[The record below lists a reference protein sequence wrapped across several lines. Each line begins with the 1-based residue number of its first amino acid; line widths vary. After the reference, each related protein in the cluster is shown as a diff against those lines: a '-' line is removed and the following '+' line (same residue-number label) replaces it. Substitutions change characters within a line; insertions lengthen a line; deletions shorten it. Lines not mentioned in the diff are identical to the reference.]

1 MLRAAIST
9 ALLLAPAGR
18 PAALGAAEIAD
29 PQPGQ
34 VLRGV
39 VLIRGTADHPAFDHY
54 EVSFAYEPN
63 PTASGFAI
71 EAAGGA
77 AVPGGQLASWDT
89 TQIADGAYQLRL
101 QVFVTTGEAPLEFI
115 TAGLIV
121 ANFVPLPTAS
131 TTPQATALA
140 IATAAVATVPVSTP
154 PSAASDLPTS
164 TPAVSPATTPS
175 TTPAISP
182 STTPAI
188 SPSSAPEVTAAI
200 APAGAVILPPAS
212 PYFLALGRGAL
223 AAIAGFLSLGI
234 YALLRPFVR
243 PAWRR
248 FKRSVSADLR
258 RP

>member
-34 VLRGV
+34 ALRGV

-63 PTASGFAI
+63 PTASWFAI

-77 AVPGGQLASWDT
+77 AVPGGQLADWDT

-115 TAGLIV
+115 TAGPIV
-121 ANFVPLPTAS
+121 ANPAPLPTAD
-131 TTPQATALA
+131 TAPQQ
-140 IATAAVATVPVSTP
+140 
-154 PSAASDLPTS
+154 
-164 TPAVSPATTPS
+164 
-175 TTPAISP
+175 
-182 STTPAI
+182 
-188 SPSSAPEVTAAI
+188 
-200 APAGAVILPPAS
+200 
-212 PYFLALGRGAL
+212 
-223 AAIAGFLSLGI
+223 
-234 YALLRPFVR
+234 LLRALQLCPLAR
-243 PAWRR
+243 PQVKNYFFAPP
-248 FKRSVSADLR
+248 K
-258 RP
+258 